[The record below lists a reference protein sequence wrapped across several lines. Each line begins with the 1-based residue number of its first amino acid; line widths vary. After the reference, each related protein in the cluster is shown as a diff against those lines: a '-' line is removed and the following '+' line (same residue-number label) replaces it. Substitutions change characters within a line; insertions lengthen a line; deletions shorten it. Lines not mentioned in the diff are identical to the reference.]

1 VANKLVSEVFPTS
14 TTYIQQVRK
23 QTGVISDDG
32 HGQDQATAQKKKT
45 GADRMITLVVDA
57 DAGNSQMG
65 MISESREGC
74 CGYLHRPPCL
84 SV

>member
-1 VANKLVSEVFPTS
+1 MMDTARIK
-14 TTYIQQVRK
+14 QQLK
-23 QTGVISDDG
+23 
-32 HGQDQATAQKKKT
+32 KKKT

-74 CGYLHRPPCL
+74 CGYLHRPACL